1 MILPIGSAM
10 SSHIHRKLE
19 QVLYFS
25 ISKTRFYR
33 FMSSKVFNWDI
44 IWMKIFKLIPYPETN
59 DRLILALDDSI
70 TPKSGKKIF
79 GCESFFDHA
88 AKHNQS
94 SYLWSQCFV
103 QIGLLKFVHTRWSFL
118 PLLTRFYHST
128 KSVKDSTFNRRLV
141 LPVKCCLS

>member
-1 MILPIGSAM
+1 MDTLHPLLVSLQEVFKRSHKKGKLFSAVILAIILPIVSAM
-10 SSHIHRKLE
+10 SNHIHRKLE

-44 IWMKIFKLIPYPETN
+44 IWMKIFKLIPYSETN
-59 DRLILALDDSI
+59 NRLILALDDSI

-88 AKHNQS
+88 AKHN
-94 SYLWSQCFV
+94 
-103 QIGLLKFVHTRWSFL
+103 
-118 PLLTRFYHST
+118 
-128 KSVKDSTFNRRLV
+128 
-141 LPVKCCLS
+141 